1 MFFLTG
7 LFQIIKVW
15 RSLTVAYLFL
25 FLLGII
31 IIGGVFKHLCVT
43 RIFKNF
49 TVDKY
54 FRSTIIDMK
63 LIKYRISRSL
73 VTVGLGLS
81 SIVLS
86 SPSALSAEKV
96 KLIYGPFNGR
106 ISVESL
112 EKYATT
118 GEMTHEFRLY
128 AKFVDRQT
136 LAQLRY
142 WLNNRFECDRVEMY
156 RFTNTPEGEKF
167 LKDLGTA
174 IKTHP
179 QRNGFYAIRSALI
192 AATDEPTNS
201 DGWTAIEA
209 MQNFPTEDLQIDTKK
224 LFKLQK
230 YWSDKQNSNRAALEI
245 FAPRTN

>member
-1 MFFLTG
+1 ML
-7 LFQIIKVW
+7 LI
-15 RSLTVAYLFL
+15 YLFENL
-25 FLLGII
+25 ILD
-31 IIGGVFKHLCVT
+31 K
-43 RIFKNF
+43 RISSKTN
-49 TVDKY
+49 
-54 FRSTIIDMK
+54 MK
-63 LIKYRISRSL
+63 QLIKPRQIFLSL
-73 VTVGLGLS
+73 VAVGLGLS
-81 SIVLS
+81 SIVLE

-106 ISVESL
+106 ISIESL

-118 GEMTHEFRLY
+118 GEMTREFRLY
-128 AKFVDRQT
+128 AKFVDRET
-136 LAQLRY
+136 LAQLQY
-142 WLNNRFECDRVEMY
+142 WLNQRFECDRVEMY

-167 LKDLGTA
+167 LQDLGTV

-192 AATDEPTNS
+192 AATDEPANS

-230 YWSDKQNSNRAALEI
+230 FWSDQHSNRAALEI